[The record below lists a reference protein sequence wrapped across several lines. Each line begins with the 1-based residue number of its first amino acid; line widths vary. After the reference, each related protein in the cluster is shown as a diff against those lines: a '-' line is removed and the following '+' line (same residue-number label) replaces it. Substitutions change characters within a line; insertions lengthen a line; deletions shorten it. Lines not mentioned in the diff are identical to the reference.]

1 MLKEEFLKELGFS
14 IKIKR
19 MRLKISQEKLA
30 ELTDCSTSYIG
41 FVERGEKSISLFNF
55 LKIASVLELDLKEI
69 SELLEKN

>member
-41 FVERGEKSISLFNF
+41 FIERGEKSISLFNF
-55 LKIASVLELDLKEI
+55 LKIASVLELDIREI
-69 SELLEKN
+69 SELLEK